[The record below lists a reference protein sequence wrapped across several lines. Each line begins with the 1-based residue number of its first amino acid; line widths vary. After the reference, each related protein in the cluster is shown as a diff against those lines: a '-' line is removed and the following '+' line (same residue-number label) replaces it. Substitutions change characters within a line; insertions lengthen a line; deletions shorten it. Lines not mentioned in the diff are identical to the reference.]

1 MNIFFDALVAISRYI
16 FPSLILF
23 TMILVI
29 IDLKREEK
37 SRRGVIWQQLCI
49 ILYTLLGLL
58 ILYVDSKSI
67 NNQNTEESIIG
78 QIVMYYVPYLLVV
91 FFVMDLK
98 LKKINHSLLNLCIL
112 LLSTGII
119 FLTRLDQSLAYQQ
132 VIWIV
137 ISSFALVCCILF
149 LRIPLKFHKFHILYG
164 LIGIVMLSLPF
175 YFGEDIL
182 GATNWVVIGN
192 FSFQPS
198 EFVKIIL
205 IFFLA
210 STYRKEITMK
220 KFMTGSIV
228 SGFFVLILVLQNDL
242 GGALIFMMIYLFMTY
257 LYLEKDIFLL
267 GGLSTVSI
275 CAYLSYKIFGH
286 VQVRVEAW
294 MNPWEN
300 ISTSGYQIAQSLF
313 AISEGGWFG
322 TGLTLGMPGYI
333 PIVTTDF
340 IFAAISEEMGLLVG
354 IELICIYMLI
364 FFCIT
369 HAPSKSKFDQLVS
382 YGIAI
387 AIMFQVFLIIGG
399 VIKFIPVT
407 GVTLLLVSYGGSSIL
422 ASLIMIAIIESI
434 YLKGEINEYETS
446 KQN

>member
-1 MNIFFDALVAISRYI
+1 MNIFFDALVAISRYL
-16 FPSLILF
+16 FPILILF
-23 TMILVI
+23 TLILVV

-37 SRRGVIWQQLCI
+37 SRKSVIWQQLCI

-58 ILYVDSKSI
+58 ILYVNSR
-67 NNQNTEESIIG
+67 NNNSNIKETFIG
-78 QIVMYYVPYLLVV
+78 QIFMYYVPYLLVV

-119 FLTRLDQSLAYQQ
+119 FLARLDYMLAYQQ
-132 VIWIV
+132 VIWII
-137 ISSFALVCCILF
+137 ISSFALIVCILF
-149 LRIPLKFHKFHILYG
+149 LRIPLKFHRFSILYG
-164 LIGIVMLSLPF
+164 IAGVVMLVLPF

-182 GATNWVVIGN
+182 GATNWVVIGD
-192 FSFQPS
+192 FTFQPS

-210 STYRKEITMK
+210 STYRKVITMR
-220 KFMTGSIV
+220 KFMIGSIV
-228 SGFFVLILVLQNDL
+228 SGCFVLVLVLQNDL
-242 GGALIFMMIYLFMTY
+242 GGALIYMMIYLFMTY
-257 LYLEKDIFLL
+257 LYLEKDIFLI
-267 GGLSTVSI
+267 GGLSAVSL
-275 CAYLSYKIFGH
+275 CAYLSYMLFGH

-340 IFAAISEEMGLLVG
+340 IYAAISEEMGLIVA
-354 IELICIYMLI
+354 IEIICIYLLI
-364 FFCIT
+364 FYCIT
-369 HAPSKSKFDQLVS
+369 HAPSKRKFDQLIS

-407 GVTLLLVSYGGSSIL
+407 GVTLPLVSYGGSSIL
-422 ASLIMIAIIESI
+422 ASLIMIAVIESI
-434 YLKGEINEYETS
+434 YLKGEINEHETT